1 MGRKAQAADRLLPAA
16 CGPVMRLQRRRS
28 ESALFA
34 PKTSFEYVS
43 AARHLFRCCR
53 NWQPWLEW
61 PGRIALAAL
70 ATSLIRDGFYHP
82 RFFTF
87 SRRAGANCMEH
98 AAHRF
103 LRRSLTIC
111 RLAEKAAR
119 RVGEYRIDT
128 SNDPPL
134 E

>member
-16 CGPVMRLQRRRS
+16 CGPVMRPQRRRS
-28 ESALFA
+28 ESVLFA

-61 PGRIALAAL
+61 SGRIALAAL
-70 ATSLIRDGFYHP
+70 ASSLIQVGRHHP
-82 RFFTF
+82 RP
-87 SRRAGANCMEH
+87 RRAGANCMEH

-103 LRRSLTIC
+103 LRRSLTIR
-111 RLAEKAAR
+111 RLAEKAAAR
-119 RVGEYRIDT
+119 RVGEYLIDT